1 LTSVVFRA
9 DASPEIGAGH
19 VMRCLALAKVLT
31 GLGCNSV
38 FAVSPETPAT
48 VPALERAG
56 HEIQIV
62 DAAAEDLVKTL
73 TRRFTDPVDWMVID
87 HYEIDAGTESMF
99 RSLARNIMV
108 IDDLADRPHD
118 CDLLLDQAPGRDS
131 DDYAGLVPAHADVLA
146 GPGYALLDPAYG
158 EYRDRDLPGKSHRRA
173 SIFVSF
179 GATDPRNFTVR
190 GLDALEGAAL
200 AGPVNV
206 VLGAAAPHREAVR
219 TRLKAWDTE
228 ANLHID
234 TAEIIQLLADSMLA
248 VGAGGVSAL
257 ERCCCGVPSVIA
269 VTADNQH
276 AAAAGICAAGAA
288 ELIDLDDITGASIS
302 IADFAGQPDNLVR
315 KTVAGKLLCDG
326 RGGRRVAM
334 ALVPERSVN
343 GAPVRLRPAAA
354 EDENRILEWQRS
366 PGARRFARNPDVPA
380 AATHA
385 AWMKTTLNDP
395 EVLLNIIECE
405 RRAAGLLR
413 LDRRP
418 DRESFPAF
426 EVSILVAPDQHRAG
440 IGKAGLVL
448 ARRLVPGA
456 VLLAAIHR
464 DNTPSLSLFHGAG
477 YIADGVGYAS
487 WPAGTPQNGLTA
499 QGEMHG

>member
-1 LTSVVFRA
+1 MTSIVFRA

-19 VMRCLALAKVLT
+19 VMRCLALAKVLS
-31 GLGCNSV
+31 GLGCKSV
-38 FAVSPETPAT
+38 FAVSPDTPAT

-56 HEIQIV
+56 HEVQIV
-62 DAAAEDLVKTL
+62 DAAAEDSVKTL
-73 TRRFTDPVDWMVID
+73 TRRFAEPVDWMVVD
-87 HYEIDAGTESMF
+87 HYGIDADTEGMY

-118 CDLLLDQAPGRDS
+118 CDLLLDQGPGRNA
-131 DDYAGLVPAHADVLA
+131 DDYAELVPAHADVLA

-158 EYRDRDLPGKSHRRA
+158 TYRDRNSPDESHRRA
-173 SIFVSF
+173 GIFVSF
-179 GATDPRNFTVR
+179 GATDPRNFTIR

-200 AGPVNV
+200 GGPVNV
-206 VLGAAAPHREAVR
+206 VLGAAAPHREAVG
-219 TRLKAWDTE
+219 TRLKSWDGE
-228 ANLHID
+228 ATLHID
-234 TAEIIQLLADSMLA
+234 TAEIIQLLADSRFA

-269 VTADNQH
+269 VTADNQR
-276 AAAAGICAAGAA
+276 AAAAGLRAAGAA
-288 ELIDLDDITGASIS
+288 ELIDLDDIAGASIS
-302 IADFAGQPDNLVR
+302 IADFAAQPDNLAR
-315 KTVAGKLLCDG
+315 KAVAGKLLCDG

-334 ALVPERSVN
+334 ALVPEWSAN
-343 GAPVRLRPAAA
+343 GAPVRLRPATA
-354 EDENRILEWQRS
+354 EDEKRILEWQGS
-366 PGARRFARNPDVPA
+366 PGARRFARNPDVPD

-395 EVLLNIIECE
+395 EVLLNIMECE
-405 RRAAGLLR
+405 RRDAGVLR

-418 DRESFPAF
+418 DRDSFPAF

-440 IGKAGLVL
+440 IGKAGLAL

-456 VLLAAIHR
+456 VLLAAIYR

-477 YIADGVGYAS
+477 YIADGDGYAS
-487 WPAGTPQNGLTA
+487 WPVGASQDGLAA